1 MAGRVDL
8 KSGLDH
14 RVEEEIFKQEVGGDD
29 EVIELFLSL
38 PLGFQLLICI
48 LRAYV
53 ALTLLRLPFGF
64 RFVSSISLSYHP

>member
-14 RVEEEIFKQEVGGDD
+14 RVEEEIFEEVGGDD